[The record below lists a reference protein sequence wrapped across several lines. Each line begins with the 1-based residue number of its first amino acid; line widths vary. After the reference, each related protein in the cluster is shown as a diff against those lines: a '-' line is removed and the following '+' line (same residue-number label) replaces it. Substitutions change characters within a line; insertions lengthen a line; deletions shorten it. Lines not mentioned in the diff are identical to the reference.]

1 MEDPRKVISDAKKVC
16 DFLDS
21 QEKAAEELRSS
32 SVRSVEE
39 ARNTVEDW
47 INELRKELEK
57 VRNSQLSFSVRRQ
70 LEESLKRR
78 ISTARS
84 LLDDLE
90 ELELSLSGWS
100 VRCPVG
106 GSEEVPV
113 TLKNNVP
120 LPCNVALEVDP
131 GSNLDAELSKSRLRL
146 EPYSVSEVGVRVR
159 PRKEGRHTVKLRAN
173 AKWLDVERK
182 FESNIVVEAVP
193 LKPELKIRPRL
204 AGEAVEG
211 EDVLVEV
218 EVENAGEAT
227 AEVVLK
233 NPFDGERRVRL
244 EPGEKEVVPFVGKL
258 GPGRR
263 VLLLEATC
271 VDELGNV
278 HSLPVQRLEV
288 EVKPKPEEKH
298 RPERKEV
305 PAPAPGG
312 PLVKPDERE
321 RSAGP
326 PLDVGGLL
334 DALGKH
340 SLAFMVGMLAGR
352 LAPERK
358 KWEKPVYVLDVPYVK
373 REGATVI
380 LEDPAGVVVEDRG
393 SSVLVRRAR
402 LSEIL
407 NSISRD
413 AARNLIGNFK
423 ALVEA
428 AISSWRP
435 PLREEIEL
443 LGVRSKDLTERRV
456 AELVEEVRRRGQ
468 KVDREEVE
476 EVLPTVFI
484 AEYSFGQKG
493 VVRAK
498 PRLKVYAGAY
508 ARLDKLYFHGVDH
521 GPLNLEEA
529 LEGLELEEEFKKVEE
544 HCRIF
549 LLASPTGWSPN
560 AVEQARRI
568 RGATQLVLMD
578 LKKGEA
584 FYNEADEAVRS
595 LVEHLGFGVPPV
607 LATKAPLEELDVA
620 LLSGSIDEATYR
632 ARLERLLAAE

>member
-1 MEDPRKVISDAKKVC
+1 SMRVLPR
-16 DFLDS
+16 
-21 QEKAAEELRSS
+21 R
-32 SVRSVEE
+32 
-39 ARNTVEDW
+39 
-47 INELRKELEK
+47 
-57 VRNSQLSFSVRRQ
+57 
-70 LEESLKRR
+70 
-78 ISTARS
+78 
-84 LLDDLE
+84 
-90 ELELSLSGWS
+90 
-100 VRCPVG
+100 
-106 GSEEVPV
+106 
-113 TLKNNVP
+113 
-120 LPCNVALEVDP
+120 
-131 GSNLDAELSKSRLRL
+131 
-146 EPYSVSEVGVRVR
+146 
-159 PRKEGRHTVKLRAN
+159 EGRYTVKLRAN

-182 FESNIVVEAVP
+182 FESSIVVEAVP

-258 GPGRR
+258 GPGRH

-288 EVKPKPEEKH
+288 EVKPKPEEKL
-298 RPERKEV
+298 RPEREEV
-305 PAPAPGG
+305 SAPASGG

-373 REGATVI
+373 REGVTVI

-393 SSVLVRRAR
+393 SSLLVRRAK
-402 LSEIL
+402 LSEVL
-407 NSISRD
+407 NSTSRD

-423 ALVEA
+423 ALAEA

-443 LGVRSKDLTERRV
+443 LGVRSRNLTERRV
-456 AELVEEVRRRGQ
+456 AELVEEARKRDR

-476 EVLPTVFI
+476 GSLPTVFV
-484 AEYSFGQKG
+484 AEYSFGRKG

-498 PRLKVYAGAY
+498 PKLKVYVGAY
-508 ARLDKLYFHGVDH
+508 ARLDKLYFHGTDH
-521 GPLNLEEA
+521 SPLNLEEA
-529 LEGLELEEEFKKVEE
+529 LRGLELEEEFRRVEE
-544 HCRIF
+544 CDRIF

-560 AVEQARRI
+560 AVEQAGRI
-568 RGATQLVLMD
+568 RGATQLILVD
-578 LKKGEA
+578 LKRGEA
-584 FYNEADEAVRS
+584 FYNEADETVRS
-595 LVEHLGFGVPPV
+595 LVEHLGFGAQPVPA
-607 LATKAPLEELDVA
+607 LKAPLEELDVA

-632 ARLERLLAAE
+632 ARLEKLLAAK

>member
-1 MEDPRKVISDAKKVC
+1 MENPREFVRPIADLHR
-16 DFLDS
+16 FLD
-21 QEKAAEELRSS
+21 EGREAAARRL
-32 SVRSVEE
+32 VLAKSVEE
-39 ARNTVEDW
+39 ARKTVEGW
-47 INELRKELEK
+47 IGELGKG
-57 VRNSQLSFSVRRQ
+57 
-70 LEESLKRR
+70 LEEVQRSELSTFTKRKLESVLERR

-90 ELELSLSGWS
+90 GLELSLSGGS
-100 VRCPVG
+100 ARFPVKG
-106 GSEEVPV
+106 GGEVSV
-113 TLKNNVP
+113 TLENRVP
-120 LPCNVALEVDP
+120 LPCRVELEVDR
-131 GSNLDAELSKSRLRL
+131 GSSFDVELSQTSLRL
-146 EPYSVSEVGVRVR
+146 EPYGISEVSVRVLPKR
-159 PRKEGRHTVKLRAN
+159 EGRYTVKLRAS
-173 AKWLDVERK
+173 ARWLDVERK
-182 FESNIVVEAVP
+182 FESSIAVEAVP
-193 LKPELKIRPRL
+193 LKPELRIRPRL

-211 EDVLVEV
+211 EDVLIEV

-278 HSLPVQRLEV
+278 HPLPVQRLEV
-288 EVKPKPEEKH
+288 EVKPKPEEKL
-298 RPERKEV
+298 RSEREEV

-312 PLVKPDERE
+312 PPAKPAERE
-321 RSAGP
+321 KGAG
-326 PLDVGGLL
+326 LSVDLGGVL
-334 DALGKH
+334 DAIGKH
-340 SLAFMVGMLAGR
+340 SLAFVVGALAGR
-352 LAPERK
+352 LVPEKK

-373 REGATVI
+373 SEGATVI

-393 SSVLVRRAR
+393 SSLLVRRAR
-402 LSEIL
+402 LSEVL
-407 NSISRD
+407 NSTSRN

-423 ALVEA
+423 ALAEA

-443 LGVRSKDLTERRV
+443 LGVRSRNLTERRV
-456 AELVEEVRRRGQ
+456 AELVEEARKRDR

-476 EVLPTVFI
+476 ESLPTVFV
-484 AEYSFGQKG
+484 AEYSFGRKG

-498 PRLKVYAGAY
+498 PRLKVYVGTY

-521 GPLNLEEA
+521 SPLNLEEA
-529 LEGLELEEEFKKVEE
+529 LRGLELEEEFRRVEE
-544 HCRIF
+544 CDRIF

-568 RGATQLVLMD
+568 RGATQLVLVD
-578 LKKGEA
+578 LKRGEA

-595 LVEHLGFGVPPV
+595 LVEHLGFGAQPVPAP
-607 LATKAPLEELDVA
+607 KASLEELDVA

-632 ARLERLLAAE
+632 ARLEKLLAAT